1 MYWFGKSRNNTDGA
15 SITFTGIGV
24 VESLYSL
31 EWTTNVPQKSGIYFA
46 VQKDKEFIDCV
57 EVDVKD
63 SCVFLHGYD
72 MAYRISDFTHW
83 LGPIPEPE
91 KPEK

>member
-1 MYWFGKSRNNTDGA
+1 MYWFGK
-15 SITFTGIGV
+15 GIKDIDSGEI

-31 EWTTNVPQKSGIYFA
+31 EWKTEPPIQAGWYWVNFRVSAMDIVVIVKYPLDG
-46 VQKDKEFIDCV
+46 KEANMN
-57 EVDVKD
+57 
-63 SCVFLHGYD
+63 L
-72 MAYRISDFTHW
+72 ATHW